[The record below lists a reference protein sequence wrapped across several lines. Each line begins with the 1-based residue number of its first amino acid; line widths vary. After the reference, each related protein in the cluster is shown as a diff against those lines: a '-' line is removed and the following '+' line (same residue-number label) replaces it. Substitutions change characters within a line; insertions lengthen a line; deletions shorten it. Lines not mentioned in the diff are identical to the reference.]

1 MLQLKFHE
9 YYPLIISKHDILRYP
24 KTLDMVKNIK
34 FETPTIKL
42 AKFKIFR
49 KTFKNTAT
57 KFRFV
62 FFIDSE

>member
-1 MLQLKFHE
+1 
-9 YYPLIISKHDILRYP
+9 
-24 KTLDMVKNIK
+24 MVKNIK

-62 FFIDSE
+62 FFIDSEYLATLQDIP